1 MYAESVADHR
11 WGLSALVFVANAF
24 LAVTLLSASLG
35 LLDGLVLQ
43 SGLQGGV
50 MALRV
55 NLSSL
60 SIVLGLLVLAELILV
75 PHLPK
80 LTLLPPLAAL
90 VWQLAGAPGVAWS
103 PTDPQTWVVPDAVLL
118 GATGAGFLFN
128 RLTAGSWFIHT
139 IDLPRYERLLT
150 RTLIA
155 MPIAAIVLL
164 VVIGGALASALF
176 IVLPRYV
183 ETETG
188 GYLHFA
194 REGLEVRETVLVK
207 GDSRVHLVG
216 MVHIGEPDFY
226 RKLYA
231 GFSPQALILA
241 EGVTD
246 RSGRMKT
253 KLSYDK
259 AAKGLGLGSQ
269 NEFQQLLAASNV
281 LEEVSPGGQPR
292 PVDPTKPFVVFADAD
307 LSELTPETLRFIDA
321 VGTIFGSQSFNEAMD
336 RMNAIS
342 TQFTEAQM
350 KAAMDELLK
359 GRNRKLLSAFDRYAP
374 QYRQIYVPWGAGH
387 MPELE
392 RELKARG
399 YGVQSTRLLPIAR
412 YDTLVEG
419 LQRSL
424 TEPAATVPAAPTPPA
439 VPVPVTP

>member
-1 MYAESVADHR
+1 MSTVSDPGRR

-24 LAVTLLSASLG
+24 LAVTLVSAGIG

-43 SGLQGGV
+43 SGTGSGV

-80 LTLLPPLAAL
+80 LALLPPLAAL

-103 PTDPQTWVVPDAVLL
+103 PTDPQTWVLPDAVLL
-118 GATGAGFLFN
+118 GATAAGFLFN
-128 RLTAGSWFIHT
+128 KLTAGSWFIHT
-139 IDLPRYERLLT
+139 IDLPRHERLLT

-155 MPIAAIVLL
+155 MPIAAIVL
-164 VVIGGALASALF
+164 VVVVGGALASALF
-176 IVLPRYV
+176 IALPRYI
-183 ETETG
+183 EAETG

-194 REGLEVRETVLVK
+194 REGLEVRETVLAK

-226 RKLYA
+226 RRLYA
-231 GFSPQALILA
+231 GFSPQSLILA

-253 KLSYDK
+253 RLSYDK

-269 NEFQQLLAASNV
+269 NEFQLLLAGSNV
-281 LEEVSPGGQPR
+281 LEATTPAR
-292 PVDPTKPFVVFADAD
+292 AVDPAKPFVVFADAD

-321 VGTIFGSQSFNEAMD
+321 VGTIFASQSFNEAMD
-336 RMNAIS
+336 RMNGIS
-342 TQFTEAQM
+342 TQFTEVQM

-359 GRNRKLLSAFDRYAP
+359 GRNRKLLAAFDRYAP
-374 QYRQIYVPWGAGH
+374 QYRQIYMPWGAGH

-392 RELKARG
+392 KELKARG
-399 YGVQSTRLLPIAR
+399 YAVQSTRLLPIAR
-412 YDTLVEG
+412 YDTLLEG

-424 TEPAATVPAAPTPPA
+424 TPTGPVSPVAPPPSATPAPATP
-439 VPVPVTP
+439 